1 MISRGGPR
9 YEHARRLAEKHEKT
23 RLCIKIYLLL
33 DSYACETRYLA
44 SLLRFSPIPEVE
56 DLPQRRRG
64 TSRQE
69 MMLYERDPPLIR
81 EDVLEWA
88 SFKRCP
94 AFGLL
99 GSPK

>member
-1 MISRGGPR
+1 MT
-9 YEHARRLAEKHEKT
+9 LNQ
-23 RLCIKIYLLL
+23 YLLARHEL
-33 DSYACETRYLA
+33 CLRTRYLA
-44 SLLRFSPIPEVE
+44 SLLGFRSVPEIMN
-56 DLPQRRRG
+56 LPQRRRG

-99 GSPK
+99 GSPE

>member
-1 MISRGGPR
+1 MR
-9 YEHARRLAEKHEKT
+9 
-23 RLCIKIYLLL
+23 C
-33 DSYACETRYLA
+33 ACETRYLA

-99 GSPK
+99 GSPE